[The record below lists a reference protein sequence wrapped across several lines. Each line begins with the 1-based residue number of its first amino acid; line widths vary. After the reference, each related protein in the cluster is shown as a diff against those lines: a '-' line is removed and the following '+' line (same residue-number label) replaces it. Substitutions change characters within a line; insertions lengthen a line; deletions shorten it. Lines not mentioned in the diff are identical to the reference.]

1 MKSIKVLL
9 LALLPLSLCMC
20 NPEVTSDQEKQIIN
34 CIYESLDLTPDQFA
48 AKLGELNMHQ
58 VAQKESKN
66 YSTKT
71 FSNMDPNS
79 VYYNFDN
86 EVLVMM
92 EYANETINNV
102 IFWRQLPKSDN
113 VAARYR
119 LFSDIMEKK
128 GYTNW
133 KGFFEDP
140 ANDKS
145 NINRFIEG
153 KYSELPTAKDRE
165 YLLNQINNDNLR
177 DLSTIQ
183 YFAESFNYANKEI
196 STWDGRIIL
205 YTHVA
210 STQNDLAPDEKSK
223 AIMLNFYLFRIK

>member
-1 MKSIKVLL
+1 MKKFKVLL

-58 VAQKESKN
+58 VDQYESKS

-71 FSNMDPNS
+71 FSNIAPNS

-86 EVLVMM
+86 EVFVMM
-92 EYANETINNV
+92 EYAKEKINNV
-102 IFWRQLPKSDN
+102 IFWRRLPKSEN

-128 GYTNW
+128 SYTNW
-133 KGFFEDP
+133 NGYYEDP
-140 ANDKS
+140 VTDES
-145 NINRFIEG
+145 NINRFMQG

-165 YLLNQINNDNLR
+165 DLFNQINNDNLR
-177 DLSTIQ
+177 NLSTIQ

-205 YTHVA
+205 YTTVN
-210 STQNDLAPDEKSK
+210 STHNESAPDEKSK
-223 AIMLNFYLFRIK
+223 SIRLNFYLYRIK